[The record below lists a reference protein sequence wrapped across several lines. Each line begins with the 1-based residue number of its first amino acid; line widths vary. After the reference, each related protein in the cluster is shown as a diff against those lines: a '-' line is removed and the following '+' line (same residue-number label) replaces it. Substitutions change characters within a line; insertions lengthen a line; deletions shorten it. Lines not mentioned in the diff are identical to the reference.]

1 MPDNLTI
8 RDGNGNATLVRTT
21 EVAGV
26 HIPHHVPAGYDAQDD
41 MLKVKSIQK
50 KWRDSFTMPLSN
62 QWDVVSSGGVTATSA
77 GGVLT
82 IASGTNAGGFVE
94 LVSKQ
99 SFTIPCRAMA
109 GVQTG
114 VRQANT
120 HEYIELVSVDP
131 VTGIPDDR
139 NRISVDLGGSASTTV
154 TQMIHE
160 VQNGGITPLASTAV
174 TISSTNTYSVLEVE
188 PFSDE
193 AYFHSRAMDSPTG
206 RTNSY
211 VRHQQLPDPN
221 AVYKLR
227 VRVLNHAAWRP
238 IIGAVAGVGN
248 VITLTVT
255 GHGYVT
261 GATVWVES
269 LHGVTNNGAIVRG
282 NYVITVVDAN
292 TISLDGTIFAGTY
305 SPSTGRVA
313 LAAAPAASHNLQFQF
328 INVQDYAELTAE
340 ITAGRG
346 QTAVGQ
352 AIAVSLVQSG
362 TGTSSISVQGT
373 AAHDA
378 VVAGS
383 PIRIAG
389 RGLSAA
395 YTTVATGDT
404 TDLITTLQGV
414 LISRPWQI
422 PELEWSYT
430 AAAGGIVNTTDVVL
444 AAAAGAGLRRYLTSL
459 QIKGTNGVATEIVVK
474 DGATIIWR
482 GHVSANMLD
491 MNVITFSNPL
501 RTTANAALNVACITT
516 GAAVYVNAQG
526 YTAP

>member
-1 MPDNLTI
+1 
-8 RDGNGNATLVRTT
+8 
-21 EVAGV
+21 
-26 HIPHHVPAGYDAQDD
+26 
-41 MLKVKSIQK
+41 
-50 KWRDSFTMPLSN
+50 
-62 QWDVVSSGGVTATSA
+62 
-77 GGVLT
+77 
-82 IASGTNAGGFVE
+82 
-94 LVSKQ
+94 
-99 SFTIPCRAMA
+99 
-109 GVQTG
+109 
-114 VRQANT
+114 
-120 HEYIELVSVDP
+120 
-131 VTGIPDDR
+131 
-139 NRISVDLGGSASTTV
+139 
-154 TQMIHE
+154 
-160 VQNGGITPLASTAV
+160 
-174 TISSTNTYSVLEVE
+174 
-188 PFSDE
+188 
-193 AYFHSRAMDSPTG
+193 
-206 RTNSY
+206 
-211 VRHQQLPDPN
+211 
-221 AVYKLR
+221 
-227 VRVLNHAAWRP
+227 
-238 IIGAVAGVGN
+238 
-248 VITLTVT
+248 
-255 GHGYVT
+255 
-261 GATVWVES
+261 
-269 LHGVTNNGAIVRG
+269 VTNNGTIVRG

-292 TISLDGTIFAGTY
+292 TISLDGTIFSGTY
-305 SPSTGRVA
+305 APSTGRVA

-352 AIAVSLVQSG
+352 AIAVALVQSG

-383 PIRIAG
+383 PIRVAG

-395 YTTVATGDT
+395 YTTVASGDT
-404 TDLITTLQGV
+404 TDLVTTLQGI

-501 RTTANAALNVACITT
+501 RTTANAALSIACITT